1 MIITG
6 GRSTSSG
13 KSSKYKIALGQKT
26 NSYNQDSLE
35 DVMEVTEWS
44 NPNYGKSG
52 YDTNCQ
58 RCVVAFEVNMRGYNV
73 AALPN
78 SGNSD
83 IYPHSDNWTKFFGK
97 DINSMVSVSS
107 TSVSSQKNK
116 ILNQMGAWGGHS
128 RAVLEVKW
136 KGKDYGHVINIIN
149 TKSGVSAWDAQTG
162 RRVSLDNILS
172 RSSLKNT
179 KLLRTDDANLNN
191 SHIHNAIQAV
201 KD

>member
-1 MIITG
+1 MG
-6 GRSTSSG
+6 GRSTGSG
-13 KSSKYKIALGQKT
+13 KSSKDKVALGQKT

-35 DVMEVTEWS
+35 DVEEVTEWS
-44 NPNYGKSG
+44 NPNYGKEG
-52 YDTNCQ
+52 YNTNCQ
-58 RCVVAFEVNMRGYNV
+58 RCVVAFEANMRGYNV

-78 SGNSD
+78 TGNSD
-83 IYPHSDNWTKFFGK
+83 TYPHADNWTKFFGK

-116 ILNQMGAWGGHS
+116 ILKQMGAWGEHS
-128 RAVLEVKW
+128 RAVLKVTW
-136 KGKDYGHVINIIN
+136 KEKNYGHVINVVN
-149 TKSGVSAWDAQTG
+149 SKSGVSAWDAQTG

-172 RSSLKNT
+172 RSSLKKT

-191 SHIHNAIQAV
+191 SHIHNAIYAV